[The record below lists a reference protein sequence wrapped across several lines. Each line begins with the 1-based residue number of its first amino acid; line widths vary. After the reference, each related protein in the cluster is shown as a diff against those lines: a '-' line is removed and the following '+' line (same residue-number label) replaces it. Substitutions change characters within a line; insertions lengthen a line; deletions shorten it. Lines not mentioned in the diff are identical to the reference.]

1 MDLPKSVEV
10 KTVAVLPELSQE
22 FESVPFSLNFILK
35 CYLRVLAR
43 RDHATFNGEDPV
55 EAAGI
60 LFGFMKAFR
69 NFKKSQLAGVDQIET
84 FDFVGEQALR
94 ITFPQDLRDAVSD
107 CFRGGDGQIK
117 KFVELIEAYRE
128 FWGNGQRQ
136 TQNDN
141 GAMPEFLEKIIS
153 KTMEEK

>member
-1 MDLPKSVEV
+1 MTV

-35 CYLRVLAR
+35 CYLRVIAR
-43 RDHATFNGEDPV
+43 TDHATFNGEDPV

-84 FDFVGEQALR
+84 FDFVGEQTLK

-107 CFRGGDGQIK
+107 CFSGSDGQIK

-141 GAMPEFLEKIIS
+141 GAMPEFLGKIIS
-153 KTMEEK
+153 KAMEEK